1 MNLYVG
7 NISYNMSDE
16 DLTQIFEQFG
26 EVVRVHIVKDR
37 ETNRS
42 KGFAFVEMGSD
53 AAGDAAV
60 EGLNNTQV
68 NGRTIRVNKA
78 HPRENRP
85 ARQNNARAFS

>member
-7 NISYNMSDE
+7 NISYNMGE
-16 DLTQIFEQFG
+16 EELLQVFEQFG
-26 EVVRVHIVKDR
+26 EVTRVHVVKDR

-42 KGFAFVEMGSD
+42 KGFAFVEMEVES
-53 AAGDAAV
+53 AGDAAV

-68 NGRTIRVNKA
+68 DGRTIRVNKA

-85 ARQNNARAFS
+85 TQGSRAYS